1 MSPIV
6 RGNKLF
12 VVYVPPVGNA
22 HGVCK
27 GDHLWVA
34 SRTKNGW
41 LRVKNERTQKVT
53 SLRSGPWVLKLA
65 SNWGRQPALIE
76 SPWSCWLPQPPAA
89 WLQEK
94 PVAAFSWLQYDGRNF
109 LTQGEEIASQ
119 PQAARVPSID
129 QLIRESQI
137 EKLEAAN
144 ESANERV
151 QQLEAELDAVRHTS
165 DKSIRELEL
174 SLESVLEHEQ
184 QLYDTMQ
191 GKLDALER
199 AGDSQRYFSKL
210 YSTMQCKLEAAEKEN
225 AELKKT
231 NKQLEWGQQAAVDA
245 AMRFVQPGQSKSIA
259 EQYFGWGGDVSDV
272 EDL

>member
-12 VVYVPPVGNA
+12 VVYAPPVGNA

-53 SLRSGPWVLKLA
+53 SIRSGPWVLKLA
-65 SNWGRQPALIE
+65 SNWGRKQALIE

-89 WLQEK
+89 WLQKK
-94 PVAAFSWLQYDGRNF
+94 PVAAVSWLQYDGRPF

-119 PQAARVPSID
+119 PQAAAAAAPRVPSID

-144 ESANERV
+144 ESANERI

-174 SLESVLEHEQ
+174 SLE
-184 QLYDTMQ
+184 
-191 GKLDALER
+191 R
-199 AGDSQRYFSKL
+199 AGDSQRYFSQL
-210 YSTMQCKLEAAEKEN
+210 YTTMQCKLEVAEKQN
-225 AELKKT
+225 ADVKKANQLLEEELEQASV
-231 NKQLEWGQQAAVDA
+231 NAARRYDKQRQHQSFREQLFYPHA
-245 AMRFVQPGQSKSIA
+245 AMS
-259 EQYFGWGGDVSDV
+259 EDWGIETCDEGH
-272 EDL
+272 ED